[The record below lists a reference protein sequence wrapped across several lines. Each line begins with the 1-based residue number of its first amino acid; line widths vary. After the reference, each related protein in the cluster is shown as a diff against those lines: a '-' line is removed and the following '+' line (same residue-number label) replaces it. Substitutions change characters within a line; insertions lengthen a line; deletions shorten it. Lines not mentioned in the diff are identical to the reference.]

1 MQQTRK
7 GGAQVYG
14 GVRSKVARNI
24 KVKDKVVKKE
34 KRAKVRALQS
44 DFIEANATSPEEKMA
59 ITIKK
64 ENEKLS
70 VRQLG
75 MTFH

>member
-1 MQQTRK
+1 M
-7 GGAQVYG
+7 YG